1 MKSPGEQVIS
11 KQACRDGSIVSL
23 FFSYLTIYRSLLLR
37 IEYCTTEKSKNRLS
51 LCIYIY
57 MYISEKSI
65 YKYIYIYIGE
75 RIKED
80 ASILYDSEFRA

>member
-1 MKSPGEQVIS
+1 
-11 KQACRDGSIVSL
+11 
-23 FFSYLTIYRSLLLR
+23 
-37 IEYCTTEKSKNRLS
+37 
-51 LCIYIY
+51 

-65 YKYIYIYIGE
+65 YKYIYIYIYIYIGE

>member
-1 MKSPGEQVIS
+1 
-11 KQACRDGSIVSL
+11 
-23 FFSYLTIYRSLLLR
+23 
-37 IEYCTTEKSKNRLS
+37 
-51 LCIYIY
+51 

-65 YKYIYIYIGE
+65 YKYIYIGE